1 MHQLISL
8 QEARRASLKR
18 RPPAAECF
26 LAHGRKQDLLTTRS
40 TTALWRNLL
49 PFLGALMGRASLCY
63 YSVREAACRRE
74 NWLSIDF
81 FRTRANT
88 GMLCSCKLCSW
99 VSPKVAAVETGLLV
113 ISVISSTILSNS
125 QLSRSENTCESA
137 ATWKVTTNSGDRC
150 VCERAEQRAV
160 LCRVDWFL
168 TRLKQ
173 FALKNKLQCNFA
185 IPNSK
190 NQRFL
195 NASRVTFVSLFSL
208 NRRSMTW
215 KK

>member
-26 LAHGRKQDLLTTRS
+26 LAHSRKQDLLTTRS

-99 VSPKVAAVETGLLV
+99 VSPKGSRGGNRTFGDLCNFQHN
-113 ISVISSTILSNS
+113 SV
-125 QLSRSENTCESA
+125 QLP
-137 ATWKVTTNSGDRC
+137 
-150 VCERAEQRAV
+150 AEQKWKHLWECGYLESYNELRWQVCVWESWTEGGSVSCRLV
-160 LCRVDWFL
+160 LD
-168 TRLKQ
+168 
-173 FALKNKLQCNFA
+173 
-185 IPNSK
+185 
-190 NQRFL
+190 
-195 NASRVTFVSLFSL
+195 TFKTICS
-208 NRRSMTW
+208 
-215 KK
+215 

>member
-49 PFLGALMGRASLCY
+49 PFHGALMGRASLCY

-137 ATWKVTTNSGDRC
+137 ATRKVTTNSGDRC
-150 VCERAEQRAV
+150 VWESWTEGGSVSCRLV
-160 LCRVDWFL
+160 LD
-168 TRLKQ
+168 
-173 FALKNKLQCNFA
+173 
-185 IPNSK
+185 
-190 NQRFL
+190 
-195 NASRVTFVSLFSL
+195 TFKTICS
-208 NRRSMTW
+208 
-215 KK
+215 

>member
-99 VSPKVAAVETGLLV
+99 VSPKGSRGGNRTFGDLCNFQHN
-113 ISVISSTILSNS
+113 SV
-125 QLSRSENTCESA
+125 QLP
-137 ATWKVTTNSGDRC
+137 
-150 VCERAEQRAV
+150 AEQKWKHLWECGYLESYNELRWQV
-160 LCRVDWFL
+160 CVWE
-168 TRLKQ
+168 
-173 FALKNKLQCNFA
+173 
-185 IPNSK
+185 
-190 NQRFL
+190 
-195 NASRVTFVSLFSL
+195 L
-208 NRRSMTW
+208 NRGRFCVVSTGSW
-215 KK
+215 HV